1 MTNASTMCVKN
12 QKNVSNGMK
21 IATTNPKNPIP
32 NQVKNNM
39 ATVLVR
45 KLMPVNPNDIT
56 LPRCVTTYNPTMR
69 CIRFSIIGANTPNK
83 I

>member
-1 MTNASTMCVKN
+1 MTNASTTWVKN
-12 QKNVSNGMK
+12 QKNVSSGTK

-32 NQVKNNM
+32 NQVRNNM

-45 KLMPVNPNDIT
+45 KLIPVKPNDTI
-56 LPRCVTTYNPTMR
+56 LPRCVTTYNPTIR
-69 CIRFSIIGANTPNK
+69 CIRFNIIGANTPNK

>member
-1 MTNASTMCVKN
+1 MTNASTTCVKN

-21 IATTNPKNPIP
+21 IAMINPKKPIP

-45 KLMPVNPNDIT
+45 KLMPVNPNDII
-56 LPRCVTTYNPTMR
+56 LPRCVTTYNPTTR
-69 CIRFSIIGANTPNK
+69 CNRFSSIGANIPNR

>member
-1 MTNASTMCVKN
+1 MCVNN

-21 IATTNPKNPIP
+21 IAMTNPKNPIP

-45 KLMPVNPNDIT
+45 KLIPVNPNDIM
-56 LPRCVTTYNPTMR
+56 LPRCVTTYSPITR
-69 CIRFSIIGANTPNK
+69 CNRFSSIGANIPNR

>member
-1 MTNASTMCVKN
+1 MCVKN

-45 KLMPVNPNDIT
+45 KLMPVNPNDII
-56 LPRCVTTYNPTMR
+56 LPRCVTTYKPMIR
-69 CIRFSIIGANTPNK
+69 CIKFKIIGANTPN
-83 I
+83 II

>member
-1 MTNASTMCVKN
+1 MTNASTTCVKN

-21 IATTNPKNPIP
+21 IAMINPKKPIP

-45 KLMPVNPNDIT
+45 KLMPVNPNDII
-56 LPRCVTTYNPTMR
+56 LPRCVTTYNPITK
-69 CIRFSIIGANTPNK
+69 CNRFSNIGANTPNK
-83 I
+83 M

>member
-1 MTNASTMCVKN
+1 MTNASTTWVKN
-12 QKNVSNGMK
+12 QKNVSSGTK

-32 NQVKNNM
+32 SQVKNSM

-45 KLMPVNPNDIT
+45 KLIPENPNDII
-56 LPRCVTTYNPTMR
+56 LPRCVTTYNPTTR
-69 CIRFSIIGANTPNK
+69 CNRFNSIGASIPNR

>member
-1 MTNASTMCVKN
+1 MTNASTMCVNN

-21 IATTNPKNPIP
+21 IAMTNPKNPIP
-32 NQVKNNM
+32 SQVKNNM

-45 KLMPVNPNDIT
+45 KLMPVNPNDIM
-56 LPRCVTTYNPTMR
+56 LPRCVTTYNPITR
-69 CIRFSIIGANTPNK
+69 CNRFSSIGASIPNR

>member
-1 MTNASTMCVKN
+1 MTNASTMCVKT

-21 IATTNPKNPIP
+21 IAITNHKNPIP

-39 ATVLVR
+39 AIVLVR
-45 KLMPVNPNDIT
+45 KLMPVNPNDII
-56 LPRCVTTYNPTMR
+56 LPLCVTTYNPTKR
-69 CIRFSIIGANTPNK
+69 CNRFNIIGASMPNK

>member
-1 MTNASTMCVKN
+1 MCVSN

-21 IATTNPKNPIP
+21 IAITNPKNPIP
-32 NQVKNNM
+32 SQVKNNM

-45 KLMPVNPNDIT
+45 KLIPVNPNDIM
-56 LPRCVTTYNPTMR
+56 LPRCVTTYNPITR
-69 CIRFSIIGANTPNK
+69 CNKFSSIGANIPNR